1 MVNESSSPNGSEQ
14 SLGFE
19 SALARIEAIVLELE
33 EGKAGL
39 AESLGRYEEAVQLL
53 RQCYGL
59 LEKAER
65 RIELLVGADASGNP
79 LTEPFDDTASA
90 EREKQPAAK
99 NRQREAQ
106 AAKRTPAAPPESPA
120 AAADD
125 RGVDATGGLF

>member
-1 MVNESSSPNGSEQ
+1 MVNDSSSPNGSEQ

-19 SALARIEAIVLELE
+19 PALTRIEAIVLELE

-65 RIELLVGADASGNP
+65 RIELLVGTDASGNP

-90 EREKQPAAK
+90 EREQQPVAK
-99 NRQREAQ
+99 NRRREAQ
-106 AAKRTPAAPPESPA
+106 SAKRTPKSPPESPA
-120 AAADD
+120 AAADGG
-125 RGVDATGGLF
+125 GVDATGGLF

>member
-1 MVNESSSPNGSEQ
+1 MSDASNGKSSEQ

-19 SALARIEAIVLELE
+19 PSLARIEAIVLELE
-33 EGKAGL
+33 EGKTGL

-65 RIELLVGADASGNP
+65 RIEMLVGADAAGKP

-90 EREKQPAAK
+90 EREQKPTAK
-99 NRQREAQ
+99 NRRRDAPSARR
-106 AAKRTPAAPPESPA
+106 AAVAPESPA
-120 AAADD
+120 AAADGG
-125 RGVDATGGLF
+125 GVDASGGLF